1 MAHNPSSRALL
12 GFAALTLFLA
22 ACGGDEPL
30 APPRETV
37 AIRYVSEDQVV
48 LRAEPNESSAE
59 VATYM
64 YGETASVLAEEN
76 GWAEIRIDF
85 ERSGWVPASSLQ
97 AEPPSS
103 GAVEATG
110 PSGSPTPRFRVTPN
124 PIFSGSGA
132 RGEIVFE
139 ASVNTAGEI
148 FDVRTLRNTTGNPAL
163 EAQNREELQRARFFP
178 LDVNGVA
185 KPFVYEHRVE
195 Y

>member
-1 MAHNPSSRALL
+1 MANNPCSGTLL
-12 GFAALTLFLA
+12 GFAALTFFLA
-22 ACGGDEPL
+22 ACGGGEPL
-30 APPRETV
+30 APPRDTV

-64 YGETASVLAEEN
+64 YGETASVLAEQN
-76 GWAEIRIDF
+76 GWAEVRIDF
-85 ERSGWVPASSLQ
+85 ERSGWVPLSSLQ
-97 AEPPSS
+97 PEPPSA

-163 EAQNREELQRARFFP
+163 EAQNREELRRARFFP
-178 LDVNGVA
+178 LEVGGVA